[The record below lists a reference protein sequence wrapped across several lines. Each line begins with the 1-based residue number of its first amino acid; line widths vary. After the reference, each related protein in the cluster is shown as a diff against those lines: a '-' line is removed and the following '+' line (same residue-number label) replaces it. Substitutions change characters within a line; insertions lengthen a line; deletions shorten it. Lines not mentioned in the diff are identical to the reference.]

1 MSNIRAVSKIAGVSV
16 ATVSRTLSTPDV
28 VSEETRKK
36 VLAAVKETGYKPN
49 LMARN
54 FRSRKS
60 YSILVLVPDLSNPF
74 FAMVISGIQQ
84 AAKAR
89 GYSVVLGNT
98 MGDAE
103 VERELAHQLHTN
115 QADGII
121 QLSAR
126 FPLAPE
132 DCAEGLTPAVI
143 NCCECV
149 DDDSMPTVTLDNVG
163 ASKAMTEHL
172 IGLGHQ
178 RIAVISGP
186 KESPLTA
193 ARLEGYRTALEG
205 ADLACD
211 TSLVTEGD
219 YSLASGAAAATTL
232 LNRTGERPSAI
243 VCFNDE
249 MAIGAM
255 HAIRNT
261 GLSVPADISVT
272 GFDDLSFAAYTDP
285 PLTTILQ
292 PTEAFGTKA
301 VALLLDILEGR
312 TGNARHLTL
321 PYELVVRASTAAPS
335 L

>member
-121 QLSAR
+121 QLSSR

-132 DCAEGLTPAVI
+132 DCSEGITPAVI

-172 IGLGHQ
+172 LGLGHR

-186 KESPLTA
+186 KASPLTA
-193 ARLEGYRTALEG
+193 ARLEGYRSALEG
-205 ADLACD
+205 KGLTYD
-211 TSLVTEGD
+211 TRLVTEGD
-219 YSLASGAAAATTL
+219 YSLASGAAAAGKL
-232 LNRTGERPSAI
+232 LNAGKRPSAI

-255 HAIRNT
+255 HAIRCA

-272 GFDDLSFAAYTDP
+272 GFDDLSFAAFIDP
-285 PLTTILQ
+285 PLTTISQ
-292 PTEAFGTKA
+292 PTETFGTEA

-312 TGNARHLTL
+312 ASGTRHLTL
-321 PYELVVRASTAAPS
+321 PYQLVVRASTAAPRD
-335 L
+335 

>member
-121 QLSAR
+121 QLSSR
-126 FPLAPE
+126 FPLADD
-132 DCAEGLTPAVI
+132 DCSEGVTPAVI

-149 DDDSMPTVTLDNVG
+149 DDDSMPTVTLDNSG
-163 ASKAMTEHL
+163 AAKALTDHL
-172 IGLGHQ
+172 LALGHK

-186 KESPLTA
+186 AESPLTA
-193 ARLEGYRTALEG
+193 ARLDGYRQALTAAGLSFD
-205 ADLACD
+205 A
-211 TSLVTEGD
+211 SLVTEGD
-219 YSLASGAAAATTL
+219 YSLASGAAGAGTL
-232 LNRTGERPSAI
+232 LAASNRPTAM

-255 HAIRNT
+255 HEIRKS
-261 GLSVPADISVT
+261 GLSVPSDISVT
-272 GFDDLSFAAYTDP
+272 GFDNLSFAAYTDP
-285 PLTTILQ
+285 PLTTISQ
-292 PTEAFGTKA
+292 PTEAFGTEA
-301 VALLLDILEGR
+301 VAMLFEVMAGR
-312 TGNARHLTL
+312 TNEARHLTL
-321 PYELVVRASTAAPS
+321 PYELIVRASTSAPKA
-335 L
+335 

>member
-121 QLSAR
+121 QLSSR

-132 DCAEGLTPAVI
+132 DCSEGITPAVI

-172 IGLGHQ
+172 LGLGHR

-186 KESPLTA
+186 KASPLTA
-193 ARLEGYRTALEG
+193 ARLEGYRSALEG
-205 ADLACD
+205 KGLTYD
-211 TSLVTEGD
+211 TRLVTEGD
-219 YSLASGAAAATTL
+219 YSLASGAAAAAKL
-232 LNRTGERPSAI
+232 LNTRERPSAI
-243 VCFNDE
+243 ACFNDE

-255 HAIRNT
+255 HAIRST

-272 GFDDLSFAAYTDP
+272 GFDDLSFAAFIDP
-285 PLTTILQ
+285 PLTTISQ
-292 PTEAFGTKA
+292 PTETFGTEA

-312 TGNARHLTL
+312 ASGTRHLTL
-321 PYELVVRASTAAPS
+321 PYQLVVRASTAAPRD
-335 L
+335 

>member
-36 VLAAVKETGYKPN
+36 VLAAIKETGYKPN

-121 QLSAR
+121 QLSSR
-126 FPLAPE
+126 FPLADD
-132 DCAEGLTPAVI
+132 DCSEGVTPAVI

-149 DDDSMPTVTLDNVG
+149 DDDSMPTVTLDNSG
-163 ASKAMTEHL
+163 AAKALTDHL
-172 IGLGHQ
+172 LALGHK

-186 KESPLTA
+186 AESPLTA
-193 ARLEGYRTALEG
+193 ARLDGYRQALKAAG
-205 ADLACD
+205 LTFDPA
-211 TSLVTEGD
+211 LVTEGD
-219 YSLASGAAAATTL
+219 YSLASGAAAAGTL
-232 LNRTGERPSAI
+232 LAASHRPTAM

-255 HAIRNT
+255 HEIRKA
-261 GLSVPADISVT
+261 GLSVPSDISVT
-272 GFDDLSFAAYTDP
+272 GFDNLSFAAYTDP
-285 PLTTILQ
+285 PLTTISQ
-292 PTEAFGTKA
+292 PTEAFGTEA
-301 VALLLDILEGR
+301 VAMLFEVMAGR
-312 TGNARHLTL
+312 TNEARHLTL
-321 PYELVVRASTAAPS
+321 PYELIVRASTSASKA
-335 L
+335 

>member
-121 QLSAR
+121 QLSSR
-126 FPLAPE
+126 FPLADD
-132 DCAEGLTPAVI
+132 DCSEGVTPAVI

-149 DDDSMPTVTLDNVG
+149 DDDSMPTVTLDNSG
-163 ASKAMTEHL
+163 AAKALTDHL
-172 IGLGHQ
+172 LALGHK

-186 KESPLTA
+186 AESPLTA
-193 ARLEGYRTALEG
+193 ARLDGYRQALTAAGLSFD
-205 ADLACD
+205 A
-211 TSLVTEGD
+211 SLVTEGD
-219 YSLASGAAAATTL
+219 YSLASGAAAAGTL
-232 LNRTGERPSAI
+232 LAASNRPTAM

-255 HAIRNT
+255 HEIRKA
-261 GLSVPADISVT
+261 GLSVPSDVSIT
-272 GFDDLSFAAYTDP
+272 GFDNLSFAAYTDP
-285 PLTTILQ
+285 PLTTISQ
-292 PTEAFGTKA
+292 PTE
-301 VALLLDILEGR
+301 
-312 TGNARHLTL
+312 
-321 PYELVVRASTAAPS
+321 PS
-335 L
+335 AQKPWPCFLK